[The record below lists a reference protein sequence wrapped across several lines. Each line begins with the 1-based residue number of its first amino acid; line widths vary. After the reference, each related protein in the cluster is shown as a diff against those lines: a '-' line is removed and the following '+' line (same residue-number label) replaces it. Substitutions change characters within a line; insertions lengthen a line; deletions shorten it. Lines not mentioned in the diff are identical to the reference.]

1 VPESS
6 PRRPS
11 IFCRRRWRPE
21 ATRSTSKWSFNW
33 RRASHPSIFS
43 RRAAGG
49 LRNGAL
55 APAIHILPPRCWRPE
70 AARSTSKWS
79 FTSLPRQAIHILLPS
94 RRWRPPEVRPNRA
107 FIGAAPAIH
116 ILPPLE
122 TGGRQKYVQMEQ
134 QVAPAS
140 SKVVPGTK
148 CSAGSLNESI
158 SRIVMCLISFQ
169 N

>member
-1 VPESS
+1 VP
-6 PRRPS
+6 RQPS
-11 IFCRRRWRPE
+11 IHILAPLE
-21 ATRSTSKWSFNW
+21 
-33 RRASHPSIFS
+33 
-43 RRAAGG
+43 AGG
-49 LRNGAL
+49 RPNGAL
-55 APAIHILPPRCWRPE
+55 SPAIHILPPRCWRPE

-79 FTSLPRQAIHILLPS
+79 FTSLPRQAIHIMLPS
-94 RRWRPPEVRPNRA
+94 RRWRPPEVRPNGA

-116 ILPPLE
+116 MLE

-158 SRIVMCLISFQ
+158 SRISRMCLSFQ